1 MSELIP
7 FLLRAGAL
15 ASMAVLAAGV
25 AAALPGEGPKR
36 ITRASLR
43 LCAHRGGSALWPENT
58 LLAFTEVSKR
68 FPGTLLESDA
78 RLTADGQV
86 VLMHDETVDRTTNG
100 HGEVSAMTLAELK
113 ALDAAWHFSPD
124 GGQTFP
130 CRGQGITVPTFA
142 EALEALPES
151 LFLIE
156 IKGGAALPAAMVEL
170 LRRMGAQDRVIL
182 ASFHEGLMGYIRKTA
197 PEIAT
202 CFTYG
207 SGIRMLQAL
216 RSGDWAGYTPEDTLL
231 ALPDDLE
238 RHYALAAD
246 EVRAIQGKG
255 VFVQVHTVN
264 SREEMLRLLRLGV
277 DSIITDHPDVLAE
290 VIAEV
295 ERNP

>member
-1 MSELIP
+1 
-7 FLLRAGAL
+7 
-15 ASMAVLAAGV
+15 
-25 AAALPGEGPKR
+25 
-36 ITRASLR
+36 
-43 LCAHRGGSALWPENT
+43 
-58 LLAFTEVSKR
+58 
-68 FPGTLLESDA
+68 
-78 RLTADGQV
+78 
-86 VLMHDETVDRTTNG
+86 
-100 HGEVSAMTLAELK
+100 
-113 ALDAAWHFSPD
+113 
-124 GGQTFP
+124 
-130 CRGQGITVPTFA
+130 
-142 EALEALPES
+142 
-151 LFLIE
+151 
-156 IKGGAALPAAMVEL
+156 
-170 LRRMGAQDRVIL
+170 
-182 ASFHEGLMGYIRKTA
+182 EGLMGYIRKTA